1 MKISK
6 EELLKIVDLSDLK
19 IREDEV
25 EKYLKNLEDILNFTE
40 VLDKAPIKD
49 LDIAI
54 SSNEVSNV
62 FRKDEIV
69 PFDNMEGALKNAE
82 ELEQNMIKVPKVIQ

>member
-25 EKYLKNLEDILNFTE
+25 EKYLANLEDILNYTE
-40 VLDKAPIKD
+40 VLDKAPIED

>member
-40 VLDKAPIKD
+40 VLDKAQIKD

-69 PFDNMEGALKNAE
+69 PFDNMEGALQNAE

>member
-40 VLDKAPIKD
+40 VLDKAQIKD

-69 PFDNMEGALKNAE
+69 PFDNMEGALQNAE
-82 ELEQNMIKVPKVIQ
+82 EIEQNMIKVPKVIQ

>member
-19 IREDEV
+19 IKEDEV
-25 EKYLKNLEDILNFTE
+25 EKYLANLEDILNFTE